1 MPRSMGGSSATASAS
16 TRVRAPR
23 LRRSDTGA
31 PGIRRRRRGGS
42 FFYLWPDGER
52 VRDEATLQRIADL
65 KIPPA
70 WRQVWI
76 APWPDGHLQALG
88 TDAAGRRQYL
98 YHERWRLRR
107 ESRKFARME
116 AFAAALPGLRRQV
129 SEALALPGLPRER
142 VLACAV
148 RLLDRAYVRSGGSEY
163 VANGSFGL
171 ATLRREHA
179 VVRAHGRILLKFPGK
194 AGVLQRRSLVDPEAG
209 RVLRSLKRRDGGGE
223 ELLAYRGRDGAWV
236 DVRSADINAYIKQ
249 VTGGDFTAKDFRT
262 WHATVLAAV
271 ALAVSV
277 PAMKPESARRR
288 AVARAVAE
296 VSDYLGNTPAVC
308 RRSYVDPRVI
318 DRHREGRTIVAA
330 LDSVGGCAA
339 QDDTEAWE
347 EIEAAVLGLLDG
359 AVPRLDRRY
368 AWLVAA

>member
-1 MPRSMGGSSATASAS
+1 MGGSSATASAS

-23 LRRSDTGA
+23 LRRSDAGA

-52 VRDEATLQRIADL
+52 VKDAATLQRIADL

-70 WRQVWI
+70 WRRVWI

-116 AFAAALPGLRRQV
+116 AFAGALPRLRRQV
-129 SEALALPGLPRER
+129 SDALALPGLPRER

-171 ATLRREHA
+171 ATLRREH
-179 VVRAHGRILLKFPGK
+179 VIVRAHGRILLKFPGK
-194 AGVLQRRSLVDPEAG
+194 AGVQQRRSLVDPEAG

-223 ELLAYRGRDGAWV
+223 ELLAYRGRGGAWV

-277 PAMKPESARRR
+277 PAVTPERAPSRRR

-296 VSDYLGNTPAVC
+296 VSDFLGNTPAVC

-330 LDSVGGCAA
+330 LDHVGGCAA
-339 QDDTEAWE
+339 PDDTESWQ

-359 AVPRLDRRY
+359 AVPKLDRRF